1 MPPRRRVTTAPLAPS
16 EDRETIDI
24 DVVDSDPDADNPLRV
39 AGRPIQGPLRPSTQR
54 ILTDLRLQGQLRAY
68 RL

>member
-39 AGRPIQGPLRPSTQR
+39 AGRPIQGPLCPSTQ
-54 ILTDLRLQGQLRAY
+54 
-68 RL
+68 